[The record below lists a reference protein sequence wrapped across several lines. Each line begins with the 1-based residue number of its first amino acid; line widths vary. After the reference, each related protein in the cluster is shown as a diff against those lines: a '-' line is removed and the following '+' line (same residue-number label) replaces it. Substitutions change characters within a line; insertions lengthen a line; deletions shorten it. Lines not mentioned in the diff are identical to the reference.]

1 MSTDALI
8 KKIIAN
14 YSNVMQENL
23 LTGNLNDNVKNIII
37 QKTEELKKNNIIID
51 QSKSLTIYELED
63 KATKLKE
70 EQPTL
75 GLIVIDYLGLIS
87 SGKNQYNKNYR
98 YLEIQEYTRR
108 IHELARKL
116 NVAIVLLCQL
126 NRKTEERGDRP
137 LLSDLRESGSIEQDA
152 DLVLL
157 LHSRNSKEFL
167 TQSNTNLIIAK
178 NRNGRTGEIKFTF
191 KKEYCQFEEQKE
203 EFEKKI

>member
-8 KKIIAN
+8 KKVIAN

-23 LTGNLNDNVKNIII
+23 LTGNLSDNVKNIII
-37 QKTEELKKNNIIID
+37 QRTEELKKNNIIID

-167 TQSNTNLIIAK
+167 RQSNTNLIIAK

>member
-23 LTGNLNDNVKNIII
+23 LTGNLSDNVKNIII

-167 TQSNTNLIIAK
+167 RQSNTNLIIAK

>member
-23 LTGNLNDNVKNIII
+23 LTGNLSDNVKNIII
-37 QKTEELKKNNIIID
+37 QKTEELKKNNIIIN

-167 TQSNTNLIIAK
+167 RQSNTNLIIAK

-191 KKEYCQFEEQKE
+191 KKEYCQFKEQKE